1 MADENKQFQDKI
13 KKQEKEIAD
22 LKRAINMLQRQMIK
36 LQAGYQRNADQN
48 RRNSGEIQKL
58 NHTIR
63 RIQ

>member
-1 MADENKQFQDKI
+1 MDDKKQQDKN
-13 KKQEKEIAD
+13 KKQEKEIAE
-22 LKRAINMLQRQMIK
+22 LKRAINILQRQIVK

-58 NHTIR
+58 NQTIR